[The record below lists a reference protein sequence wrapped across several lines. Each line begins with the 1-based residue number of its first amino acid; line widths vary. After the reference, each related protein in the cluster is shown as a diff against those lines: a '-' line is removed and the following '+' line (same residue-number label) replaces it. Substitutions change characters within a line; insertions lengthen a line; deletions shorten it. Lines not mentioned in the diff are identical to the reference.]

1 MLDPPMILDDRSES
15 VYVYPVKAQLF
26 AFWVALT
33 VNFKS
38 SPSIQTHVT
47 CVGHDGPPFCT
58 TTFDLKYSSHV
69 QGCSFTAYEKY
80 QYQIWNG
87 VLNTGTVHKFQHDDG
102 SQDMPENNDFA
113 IVGLANT
120 ISSWRCECA

>member
-1 MLDPPMILDDRSES
+1 MLNIATQSELS
-15 VYVYPVKAQLF
+15 RKPFPVLF
-26 AFWVALT
+26 LLLRF
-33 VNFKS
+33 
-38 SPSIQTHVT
+38 
-47 CVGHDGPPFCT
+47 T

-87 VLNTGTVHKFQHDDG
+87 VLNTGTVHTFQHDDG
-102 SQDMPENNDFA
+102 SQDMPENDNFA